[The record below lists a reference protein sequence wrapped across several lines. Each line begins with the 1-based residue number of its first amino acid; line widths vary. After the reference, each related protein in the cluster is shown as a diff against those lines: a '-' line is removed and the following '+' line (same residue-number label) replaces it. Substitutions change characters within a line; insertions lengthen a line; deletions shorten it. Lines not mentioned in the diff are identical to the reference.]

1 MSAAANAAGYLYFH
15 GTRPTSGFN
24 DQVRH
29 PDPEPKEGVSV
40 LHTVLHTAKP
50 TRTAKIEYRRRRYYP
65 LPSAA

>member
-40 LHTVLHTAKP
+40 LQTAKP
-50 TRTAKIEYRRRRYYP
+50 ARTAKIEYRRRRYYP
-65 LPSAA
+65 LPSAV